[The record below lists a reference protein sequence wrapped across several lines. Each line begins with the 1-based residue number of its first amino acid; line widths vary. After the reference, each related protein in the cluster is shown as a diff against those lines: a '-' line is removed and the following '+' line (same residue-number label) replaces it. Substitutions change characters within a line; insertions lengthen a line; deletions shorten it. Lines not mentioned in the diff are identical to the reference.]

1 MPELTATELVTLT
14 GAVKQLEEPG
24 LAGKLAD
31 AVGIPLTTLMGRLPD
46 SIQRHVNDAAESA
59 LQKALNVALKT
70 LDDQPADSPWNATH
84 KVAVTLTGAAGGLFG
99 APALVAELPVT
110 TTIMLRSI
118 ADIARSKGE
127 DLSDAEVRLAC
138 LEVFAL
144 GSGGPETPDDL
155 VEQQSEESEAEESLL
170 RASYFA
176 TRAALAQQV
185 TTAVRSITK
194 GATAESGSVIAK
206 LIARIA
212 ARFGIAVSEKAAV
225 QAVPIVGAIGGG
237 LVNVVFMDHFQDTA
251 EAHFSV
257 RKLERLYGSEFIR
270 REYERIAA
278 ETIRKS

>member
-1 MPELTATELVTLT
+1 MSQLTATELVTLEN
-14 GAVKQLEEPG
+14 AVRQLETPR
-24 LAGKLAD
+24 LASKLAD

-46 SIQRHVNDAAESA
+46 SVQKHVNGAAESA

-70 LDDQPADSPWNATH
+70 LNDEPADSPWNATH
-84 KVAVTLTGAAGGLFG
+84 KIAVTLTGVAGGMFG
-99 APALVAELPVT
+99 APALLAELPVT

-127 DLSDAEVRLAC
+127 NLSDPAVRLAC

-144 GSGGPETPDDL
+144 GANGEDAPDDL
-155 VEQQSEESEAEESLL
+155 VERAAEETEAEESLL

-185 TTAVRSITK
+185 TVAVRSLSK
-194 GATAESGSVIAK
+194 GGAVEGSSAIAK
-206 LIARIA
+206 LISKLA
-212 ARFGIAVSEKAAV
+212 ARFGLAVSEKAAA

-237 LVNVVFMDHFQDTA
+237 LVNIVFMDHFQDTA

-257 RKLERLYGSEFIR
+257 RKLERLYGDAVVRE
-270 REYERIAA
+270 EYERLAA
-278 ETIRKS
+278 AIIK